1 MNSDYFFD
9 EELEEQHFENIEAK
23 MEKWEMESL
32 REEFDEGWDKPVK
45 LSLRVIS

>member
-9 EELEEQHFENIEAK
+9 EELEEQHFEKIESK

-32 REEFDEGWDKPVK
+32 REELDEGWDKPVK
-45 LSLRVIS
+45 LSLRLIS